1 LFFCQNG
8 TIVPDG
14 STFAHLIS
22 IDISKCL
29 RAKAD
34 YFQMSKE
41 DKNKGNGAP
50 TENQATEDKFFDFDK
65 ANPESAEE
73 AAQSEAGDDS
83 EASELQGA
91 VQELKDKHLRLLAEF
106 ENYKKRT
113 MRERLELVNSASK
126 DVILSLLPVLDDF
139 NRAKMSADD
148 PGNAEQFSEGVLLV
162 YNRLN
167 TILQQK
173 GLQPMT
179 STGETFDPEWHE
191 ALTEIPV
198 QDDSQKGVVVDTIET
213 GYTLNDKIIR
223 HAKVVVGK

>member
-1 LFFCQNG
+1 
-8 TIVPDG
+8 
-14 STFAHLIS
+14 
-22 IDISKCL
+22 
-29 RAKAD
+29 
-34 YFQMSKE
+34 MSKE
-41 DKNKGNGAP
+41 DKNKATGVP
-50 TENQATEDKFFDFDK
+50 TDDQETNEKFFDFDK
-65 ANPESAEE
+65 ANPESAEDMAQPASGE
-73 AAQSEAGDDS
+73 AT

-148 PGNAEQFSEGVLLV
+148 PENAEQFSEGVLLV

-167 TILQQK
+167 SILQQK

-179 STGETFDPEWHE
+179 STGEKFDPEWHE

-198 QDDSQKGVVVDTIET
+198 QDENQKGVVVDTIET
-213 GYTLNDKIIR
+213 GYSLNDKIIR

>member
-1 LFFCQNG
+1 
-8 TIVPDG
+8 
-14 STFAHLIS
+14 
-22 IDISKCL
+22 
-29 RAKAD
+29 
-34 YFQMSKE
+34 MSKE
-41 DKNKGNGAP
+41 DKNKATGVP
-50 TENQATEDKFFDFDK
+50 TDDQETNEKFFDFDK
-65 ANPESAEE
+65 ANPESAEDTAQPASGE
-73 AAQSEAGDDS
+73 AT

-148 PGNAEQFSEGVLLV
+148 PENAEQFSEGVLLV

-167 TILQQK
+167 SILQQK

-179 STGETFDPEWHE
+179 STGEKFDPEWHE

-198 QDDSQKGVVVDTIET
+198 QDENQKGVVVDTIET
-213 GYTLNDKIIR
+213 GYSLNDKIIR